1 MTTILLVCENP
12 EHSSLWQAALLTQ
25 GVQVEVVASD
35 TPLVAFLQERT
46 DWPAAILIGMTV
58 RSPDGTSLQAS
69 DLCRWAKT
77 QAVAPKIF
85 VLNDKSDAAIKEAE
99 QRWATRQGAEALL
112 PKLTIQNLGILLP
125 QVLAALDLPYNP
137 DQAQGFIDTEV
148 APRLRPPEEST
159 GVQPTDAAGYFR
171 AGQERY
177 QQGDY
182 QAALNA
188 FYEAA
193 RRDAT
198 LTEAHRLRGE
208 IYLKLGNIDKALASL
223 DKALETNPKSV
234 SSYCSRASIRYRLG
248 DNQGAIADANQALQL
263 DPRCT
268 TAYNERGLAKLA
280 SGDEAGA
287 LQDYNQAIKLD
298 KTFAQAYNN
307 RGTLRANQ
315 GDLNGALADYAQA
328 LRADPNYADA
338 YYNRGNV
345 YSDRGEFTKAI
356 ADYNEALRSNPS
368 FPQAYGNRGIAHYE
382 LDRPK
387 EAIADTRKAIELF
400 RQMGDETAAK
410 QAEAVLKQMQG

>member
-35 TPLVAFLQERT
+35 TPLVAFLQGRA

-77 QAVAPKIF
+77 QAAAPKIF

-112 PKLTIQNLGILLP
+112 PKLTGRNLDMLLT
-125 QVLAALDLPYNP
+125 QVLGSLGLPYHP

-148 APRLRPPEEST
+148 APRLRPSEEPT
-159 GVQPTDAAGYFR
+159 GAADYFR

-208 IYLKLGNIDKALASL
+208 IYLKLGNIDKAIASL
-223 DKALETNPKSV
+223 DKALETDPQSV
-234 SSYCSRASIRYRLG
+234 PSYCSRASIRYRLG

-263 DPRCT
+263 DPRCA

-280 SGDEAGA
+280 SGDEGGA

-298 KTFAQAYNN
+298 KNFAQAYNN
-307 RGTLRANQ
+307 RGTLRATQ

-345 YSDRGEFTKAI
+345 YSDRGEFAKAI
-356 ADYNEALRSNPS
+356 ADYNEALRSNPN